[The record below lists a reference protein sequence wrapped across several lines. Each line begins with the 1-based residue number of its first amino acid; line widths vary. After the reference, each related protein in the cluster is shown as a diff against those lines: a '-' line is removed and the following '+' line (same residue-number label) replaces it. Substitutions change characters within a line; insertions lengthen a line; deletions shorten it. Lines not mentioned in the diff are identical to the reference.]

1 MSNDLAENLAAP
13 AIFLPPAFTLHRT
26 GQRDVLAAAIE
37 LAPTEGAGTLVLHQS
52 AGLLAFAVVLEPEQP
67 LAEAQLAFLL
77 GMTALGDALAAH
89 CPPDRPVRL
98 VWPDQVIFDGAR
110 IGGGRFAI
118 APGTADDAVPDWMVF
133 AAELIADRHQIEE
146 PGAYPDTTSLAEE
159 GFDPAEEIVST
170 FASYMMLYFDRWAHD
185 GFAAVSNRY
194 LMRVDLPLLR
204 GVRRIEGDRML
215 EITPSGG
222 AAAWPRCVRR
232 WRHRHGATRRGQSC
246 DTAAAHDPA
255 LIRRTATFSRLPP
268 NRANGRCRAPSC
280 SGDSRP
286 RA

>member
-1 MSNDLAENLAAP
+1 MSSDLAQDLAGARV
-13 AIFLPPAFTLHRT
+13 FLPPPFTLHRT
-26 GQRDVLAAAIE
+26 AGRDALAEAVA

-110 IGGGRFAI
+110 IGGGRLAV
-118 APGTADDAVPDWMVF
+118 APGTAEDVVPDWMVF
-133 AAELIADRHQIEE
+133 AADLIADRDQIAE
-146 PGAYPDTTSLAEE
+146 PGQFPDTTSLREE
-159 GFDPAEEIVST
+159 GFDPAEDIVST

-194 LMRVDLPLLR
+194 LMRVDPPLLR
-204 GVRRIEGDRML
+204 GVRRIEGDRLM

-222 AAAWPRCVRR
+222 GKRMPPLREALAAQTWRDATGPR
-232 WRHRHGATRRGQSC
+232 
-246 DTAAAHDPA
+246 
-255 LIRRTATFSRLPP
+255 L
-268 NRANGRCRAPSC
+268 
-280 SGDSRP
+280 
-286 RA
+286 